1 MKKII
6 LLSLIISLLNGSWVI
21 NKPVEKTV
29 LGMWTDYYLIPN
41 TLKGH
46 VKEVKELNYWAVE
59 KEGKIIKGA
68 VMTKKDLDSIGS
80 TPNLAAYFDEKG
92 TLTKYNILDGE
103 NVIQTNTATLK
114 NGKYLR
120 WDQKLGDSASYYII
134 PEYDNKG
141 NLSSAVGYR
150 PRVDTLVNKV
160 VLGYDNKGNF
170 NKIEYYNSKNIKTGY
185 HVCTLDN
192 EGNYIE
198 ADYFNKADSLSFT
211 LTSVY
216 DKNGSITK
224 QTTLNVKTKVT
235 GVWDYK
241 DLKTDAKGNWIETYA
256 TIDDG
261 KYKIIAER
269 LFVYY

>member
-6 LLSLIISLLNGSWVI
+6 FLSLIISLLNGSWVI
-21 NKPVEKTV
+21 FKPAEKTV

-41 TLKGH
+41 TLKGQ
-46 VKEVKELNYWAVE
+46 VKELKELNYWAIE
-59 KEGKIIKGA
+59 KEGKIAKGA
-68 VMTKKDLDSIGS
+68 LMTKKDLDSIGS
-80 TPNLAAYFDEKG
+80 TSNLVAYFDEKG
-92 TLTKYNILDGE
+92 MLTEYNLLDRE
-103 NVIQTNTATLK
+103 KVIQSNTATIK

-120 WDQKLGDSASYYII
+120 WDQKIGDSASYYII

-141 NLSSAVGYR
+141 NLSIVPGYR
-150 PRVDTLVNKV
+150 PLVDTLVNKV
-160 VLGYDNKGNF
+160 ILGYDNKGNYNRF
-170 NKIEYYNSKNIKTGY
+170 EYYNSKNKKTGY

-192 EGNYIE
+192 QGNYIE

-216 DKNGSITK
+216 DKNGNITK

-241 DLKTDAKGNWIETYA
+241 DLKTDTKGNWIESFA
-256 TIDDG
+256 TIDNG
-261 KYKIIAER
+261 KYKIFAER
-269 LFVYY
+269 IYVYY